1 MSAISACGIRGIIL
15 QSLAPAS
22 AVLAA
27 VSSTCPSL
35 ISGIRTILI
44 LTVMPFSAAFLIP
57 SSWFRISWR
66 ISDKPFKDDA
76 VVYVSPSGIRDY
88 LEGLS
93 ERNAEDAA
101 PGNDRSS
108 KQEKIRI
115 LKEAKKKLGTGVFLI
130 DERNIPSARTWYAAL
145 SGREKLVLCRKDRA
159 SFFIV
164 TESGIVD
171 AFYSFMEELPESGN
185 LLRTE
190 IAARYVDSMM
200 EE

>member
-1 MSAISACGIRGIIL
+1 MPDMSVVEYTETVEPVASDIRAGD
-15 QSLAPAS
+15 S
-22 AVLAA
+22 
-27 VSSTCPSL
+27 
-35 ISGIRTILI
+35 
-44 LTVMPFSAAFLIP
+44 
-57 SSWFRISWR
+57 
-66 ISDKPFKDDA
+66 
-76 VVYVSPSGIRDY
+76 
-88 LEGLS
+88 
-93 ERNAEDAA
+93 
-101 PGNDRSS
+101 
-108 KQEKIRI
+108 
-115 LKEAKKKLGTGVFLI
+115 KEAKQKLGTGVFLI